1 MGKQDAFSQQTVIP
15 CCELDFGDSE
25 CMSEVQRSVHIRVRI
40 VPKPL
45 GKLLADLCTGE
56 TCGFFLRWG
65 IGFEDVLPYPV
76 ILVLLFQG
84 LQIVPLA
91 GLPIECIISDRA
103 DDAKG
108 GETPAQVRGC
118 LTYMRRQRTALV
130 VQLFYNSS
138 ESVSRD
144 AKVRVSCQGW
154 CG

>member
-1 MGKQDAFSQQTVIP
+1 MP
-15 CCELDFGDSE
+15 
-25 CMSEVQRSVHIRVRI
+25 EVQRSVHIRVWK

-45 GKLLADLCTGE
+45 GILLVDLCTSE

-65 IGFEDVLPYPV
+65 IGFENVLPFPV

-91 GLPIECIISDRA
+91 GLPIERIISDRA

-118 LTYMRRQRTALV
+118 LTYMRRQRTALM
-130 VQLFYNSS
+130 VQIFYNSS
-138 ESVSRD
+138 ESVTRD
-144 AKVRVSCQGW
+144 AKARVSCQLMMW
-154 CG
+154 VADTDQSSFALSK